1 MSEESCLS
9 INLIALGNTEVGKT
23 AYLIRN
29 TENKFRPSLSTVG
42 IDMRNKKI
50 ELENGKKVNVKFYD
64 TSGQERYH
72 SLSAN
77 FIKKADG
84 IILMY
89 DITNRNSYDTI
100 SRWWDNI
107 LEHKE
112 RDFPVVLVGNK
123 CDLEDERKVTKEEGE
138 DIAKKYNVKFYEA
151 SNKDGT
157 NVEESFR
164 MLIKLALSKMT
175 DDINLIKTKKKTHL
189 KLSKLKFSKR
199 MCLFSMIKC

>member
-50 ELENGKKVNVKFYD
+50 ELENGKKVNVRFYD

-138 DIAKKYNVKFYEA
+138 DIAKKYNVKFYET
-151 SNKDGT
+151 SNKDGI

-175 DDINLIKTKKKTHL
+175 DDINPIKTKKKTHL
-189 KLSKLKFSKR
+189 KLSKLKFKKR
-199 MCLFSMIKC
+199 MCLFSTIKC

>member
-50 ELENGKKVNVKFYD
+50 ELENGKKVNVRFYD

-151 SNKDGT
+151 SNKDGI
-157 NVEESFR
+157 NVEESFKELINIILSR
-164 MLIKLALSKMT
+164 MPDAIKKAKT
-175 DDINLIKTKKKTHL
+175 IKPTHL
-189 KLSKLKFSKR
+189 KLSKEKLERRGCFFSR
-199 MCLFSMIKC
+199 IKC